1 MIRDSNNS
9 KTHNQTTTNQKLIH
23 TNKIAQKQT
32 TLTSNHI
39 PSSHMYL

>member
-1 MIRDSNNS
+1 MIRDSNS
-9 KTHNQTTTNQKLIH
+9 KHKQTTTNKKLIH
-23 TNKIAQKQT
+23 TNKIAQNT